1 MRCFCLFGFSA
12 CNRSRNSRFYAVIGW
27 LELSFLGFNPFNGRR
42 NRIGATLLLHL
53 FAAIFRRLLEAIFT
67 LRFIPLHAR
76 FFLFEACFC
85 SFSGFRF

>member
-1 MRCFCLFGFSA
+1 M
-12 CNRSRNSRFYAVIGW
+12 
-27 LELSFLGFNPFNGRR
+27 
-42 NRIGATLLLHL
+42 
-53 FAAIFRRLLEAIFT
+53 LEAIFT